1 MTDMCQTTCV
11 HLQAS
16 DDGLQA
22 LVCVE
27 MEQLEGRP
35 GGMGFALLPLA
46 HRRGRRV
53 QMKSEHRLAELQRF
67 AQAFDVGS
75 TEFPHRRRADRVE
88 LAHRYLADRSR
99 FVERSQ
105 VTKIGRA
112 HVCTQVTNAHLV

>member
-1 MTDMCQTTCV
+1 MTSRCQATC
-11 HLQAS
+11 LLRRAS

-22 LVCVE
+22 LVGDE
-27 MEQLEGRP
+27 IEQLERRP

-75 TEFPHRRRADRVE
+75 TEFPHRRRADSVDRKSVVSGTSVSVRVD
-88 LAHRYLADRSR
+88 LGGRS
-99 FVERSQ
+99 SY
-105 VTKIGRA
+105 KKK
-112 HVCTQVTNAHLV
+112 NK

>member
-1 MTDMCQTTCV
+1 MRI
-11 HLQAS
+11 S
-16 DDGLQA
+16 DWSSDGCSSDL
-22 LVCVE
+22 
-27 MEQLEGRP
+27 
-35 GGMGFALLPLA
+35 MGFALLPLA

-105 VTKIGRA
+105 VTTQGFNDFA
-112 HVCTQVTNAHLV
+112 HRKSVV